1 MAMYK
6 AGMLILL
13 RKLFKQ
19 RGHAHELVFV
29 RMLSDDGIKVYQTAE
44 LIKWVPIELAAEL
57 LLTAAQVLY
66 PRDPL
71 ALRKLGREEALDNLQ
86 GLKLTRTG
94 IGLEAVVLRQV
105 ARIWR
110 NYHDEGRALAQ
121 EEERTGRLYLL
132 VENYPQLPETNREIT
147 AGLLQE
153 ALEMSGLKGFGVR
166 RQESDPRA
174 WKWFVARE

>member
-19 RGHAHELVFV
+19 RGHAHELVFL

-44 LIKWVPIELAAEL
+44 LIKWVPVELAAVV

-71 ALRKLGREEALDNLQ
+71 ALRKLGREEARDNMQ
-86 GLKLTRTG
+86 GLRKVRAG
-94 IGLEAVVLRQV
+94 IGSEALVVRQV

-121 EEERTGRLYLL
+121 EEEGTGRLYLL
-132 VENYPQLPETNREIT
+132 VENYPGLPETNREIM

-153 ALEMSGLKGFGVR
+153 ALEMSGLKGLKVR

-174 WKWFVARE
+174 WKWFIDRA